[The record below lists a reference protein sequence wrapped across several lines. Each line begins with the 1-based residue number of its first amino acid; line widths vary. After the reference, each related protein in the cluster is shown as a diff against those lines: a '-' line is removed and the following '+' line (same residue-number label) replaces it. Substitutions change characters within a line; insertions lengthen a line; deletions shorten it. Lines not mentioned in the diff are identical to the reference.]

1 MEINLVV
8 SLEPWPIEPK
18 VTFDIGILFSI
29 IDGSNEVKG
38 VTPLP
43 IVMLAKATSHYGGIT
58 YLTFFDMIAKEERAN
73 LVIQIDFY
81 FQFILFIF
89 NFFIIKD

>member
-18 VTFDIGILFSI
+18 VTFDIGIIFSTI
-29 IDGSNEVKG
+29 YGSTEVKG

-43 IVMLAKATSHYGGIT
+43 IVTLAKTTSHYGGIA
-58 YLTFFDMIAKEERAN
+58 YLTFFD
-73 LVIQIDFY
+73 DS
-81 FQFILFIF
+81 
-89 NFFIIKD
+89 